1 MIAELDETI
10 RQLLLREGGLDPS
23 DVDVSFDLPNREW
36 SVGISK
42 PTLNCYLFDIREN
55 RDLRQSGMAMV
66 GGGTREAARQREPM
80 RVSVTYL
87 ITAWTRQV
95 EDEHRLLFQA
105 LATLMRFPNIPDEL
119 RAGALRQQ
127 VQHPLR
133 TAIVQ
138 PDGVLKSPGEFWT
151 ALENHLKPSLSYVV
165 NLAIEMDKLLAG
177 PPVLVQSM
185 RFRAPLDGLDEFLAF
200 GGVIRDGKG
209 QPVAGAEV
217 RVDGHR
223 GPVIS
228 DNIGR
233 YRLRVPKAGRYTLLT
248 RVNGTEKRREVVIP
262 EPDFDVSL

>member
-10 RQLLLREGGLDPS
+10 RQLLLREAGLAPS

-55 RDLRQSGMAMV
+55 RDLRQSGMAVV
-66 GGGTREAARQREPM
+66 GGGTREAARHREPM

-105 LATLMRFPNIPDEL
+105 LATLMRFPTIPDEL
-119 RAGALRQQ
+119 RVGALQHQ
-127 VQHPLR
+127 SQHPLR
-133 TAIVQ
+133 TAIIQ

-165 NLAIEMDKLLAG
+165 NLAIEMDKLIAG
-177 PPVLVQSM
+177 PPVLVQSTK
-185 RFRAPLDGLDEFLAF
+185 FRGPLEGLDELLAF
-200 GGVIRDGKG
+200 GGVIRDAKG

-223 GPVIS
+223 GPVTS
-228 DNIGR
+228 DANGR
-233 YRLRVPKAGRYTLLT
+233 YRLRVPKSGKYTVLT
-248 RVNGTEKRREVVIP
+248 KLNGTEKRRDVVVP

>member
-10 RQLLLREGGLDPS
+10 RQLLVREGGLDPS
-23 DVDVSFDLPNREW
+23 DVDVTFEIPNREW

-55 RDLRQSGMAMV
+55 RDLRQSGMAVV
-66 GGGTREAARQREPM
+66 GSGTREAMRKREPM

-105 LATLMRFPNIPDEL
+105 LYTLMRFPNIPDEL
-119 RAGALRQQ
+119 RVGALQQ
-127 VQHPLR
+127 QEHPLR
-133 TAIVQ
+133 TAIIQ

-165 NLAIEMDKLLAG
+165 NLAIEAEKLPAG
-177 PPVLVQSM
+177 PPVFVEGM
-185 RFRAPLDGLDEFLAF
+185 RFHAPLGGLDQMLAF
-200 GGVIRDGKG
+200 GGVVRDKKG
-209 QPVAGAEV
+209 EPVSGAEV

-223 GPVIS
+223 APVLT
-228 DNIGR
+228 DAHGR
-233 YRLRVPKAGRYTLLT
+233 FRLRVPKPGPYTLLT
-248 RVNGTEKRREVVIP
+248 RVNGTEKRRDVVIP
-262 EPDFDVSL
+262 EPDFDISL